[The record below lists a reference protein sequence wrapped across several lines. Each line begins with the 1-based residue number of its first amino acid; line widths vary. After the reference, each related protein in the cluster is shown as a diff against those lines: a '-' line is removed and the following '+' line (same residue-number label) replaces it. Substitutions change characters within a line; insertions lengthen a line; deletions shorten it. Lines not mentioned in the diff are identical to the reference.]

1 MRRVEKLLLPGE
13 AQAYSA
19 YENAGEVV
27 RNVAERH
34 LGFKTEKG
42 FRPSTARERIAEWD
56 ALSIQ
61 QRNVIIAKKG
71 IQWYL
76 SQAEEIERLREAL
89 SDVTAPI
96 PTPESV

>member
-1 MRRVEKLLLPGE
+1 MKRIEKLLLPGE
-13 AQAYSA
+13 AQSYGAYD
-19 YENAGEVV
+19 NAGDVV

-42 FRPSTARERIAEWD
+42 YRPATARERISEWD
-56 ALSIQ
+56 ALSIT
-61 QRNVIIAKKG
+61 QRNAIIAKKG

-96 PTPESV
+96 PTPESA